1 MKKAMKTILAIML
14 VAMFAFTMIPTAFAD
29 GGEEPVQ
36 QINTSLKIKN
46 DNADFAFDVYQIA
59 TISEADLA
67 TGKYTFPD
75 GLAAAAKTAVNTANQ
90 TGAQFLAALD
100 AIQNLGIDPVVTLS
114 GKENTDTKTYAQEYE
129 TDTKGIYYARV
140 SEQPSGNVAKVSNSV
155 IVWPEYKSG
164 SWDDSALTVDLAT
177 KVGTD
182 RIHKNFS
189 DTTAEYKEA
198 EEGQTI
204 SFTLKADIVGSENDL
219 ATKYEIW
226 DKMCPGLQ
234 YVAKSAHIFYDGTT
248 TSADADFVTY
258 GEGAAAEK
266 AEIKTNVTDA
276 DTKYNKGTTFSFRA
290 KADVLSDESSE
301 YYKHSEVYITYDAVV
316 LNTAGI
322 GADYN
327 PNKDGLV
334 YRLASS
340 TGDVT
345 RDGNEVKVYTYAAQ
359 AVKIDASAT
368 AKATDGKQV
377 ALKGAVIGLYTK
389 DATSNALTEIARG
402 ESDENGLVI
411 FTEGGDKTKNALRL
425 APGSY
430 VVKEI
435 SAPEGYALST
445 VEYPLTVTADHNGD
459 GIFNLDDSKVIEN
472 FATKLPETGGQ
483 GTLMFTL
490 IGAGLILCAGV
501 LFVIIMKKKSAK

>member
-29 GGEEPVQ
+29 GGNEPAQ
-36 QINTSLKIKN
+36 QTDASLTIKN
-46 DNADFAFDVYQIA
+46 DNADFSFKIYQIA
-59 TISEADLA
+59 TITEADLA

-75 GLAAAAKTAVNTANQ
+75 GINADVKSAVNTAGQN
-90 TGAQFLAALD
+90 GAQFLAALD
-100 AIQNLGIDPVVTLS
+100 AITNLGIDPVATVS
-114 GKENTDTKTYAQEYE
+114 GKSGDAYVQEYE

-140 SEQPSGNVAKVSNSV
+140 FDQPDGNVAKVSNSV
-155 IVWPEYKSG
+155 IVWPEYKNG
-164 SWDDSALTVDLAT
+164 SWDDSALTVDLAK

-182 RIHKNFS
+182 KISKAFS
-189 DTTAEYKEA
+189 DTTDAAKEA
-198 EEGQTI
+198 KEGQII
-204 SFTLKADIVGSENDL
+204 SFTLKADIVGSETDL

-226 DKMCPGLQ
+226 DKMCPGLE

-248 TSADADFVTY
+248 TSADADFVSY
-258 GEGAAAEK
+258 GEEK
-266 AEIKTNVTDA
+266 AEIKTNVTDTDA
-276 DTKYNKGTTFSFRA
+276 KYNKGTTFSFRA
-290 KADVLSDESSE
+290 KADVLADSTSE
-301 YYKHSEVYITYDAVV
+301 YYKHSQVFITYSAVV

-322 GADYN
+322 GKDYN

-345 RDGNEVKVYTYAAQ
+345 RDGDEVKVYTYAAQ

-368 AKATDGKQV
+368 AKATDGNQV
-377 ALKGAVIGLYTK
+377 PLKGAVVGLYIK
-389 DATSNALTEIARG
+389 NATNNALTEIARG
-402 ESDENGLVI
+402 TSDDNGLVV
-411 FTEGGDKTKNALRL
+411 FTEGGDTAKNALRL

-445 VEYPLTVTADHNGD
+445 VEYPLTVTADHTGNGVFD
-459 GIFNLDDSKVIEN
+459 LDNNAVIEN

-501 LFVIIMKKKSAK
+501 LFVIIMKKKATK

>member
-14 VAMFAFTMIPTAFAD
+14 VAMFAFTMIPAVSASQ
-29 GGEEPVQ
+29 EP
-36 QINTSLKIKN
+36 TPTPTLTIKN
-46 DNADFAFDVYQIA
+46 ENADFSFKLYQIA
-59 TISEADLA
+59 TLDSEA
-67 TGKYTFPD
+67 TGKYNFPT
-75 GLAAAAKTAVNTANQ
+75 GLAAAAKAAVNTAGQ
-90 TGAQFLAALD
+90 DGPAFLAALD
-100 AIQNLGIDPVVTLS
+100 AIENLGIDPVATLS
-114 GKENTDTKTYAQEYE
+114 GKEGDAYTQVYENDTE
-129 TDTKGIYYARV
+129 GIYYARV
-140 SEQPSGNVAKVSNSV
+140 FEQPDGNNVAKVSNSV
-155 IVWPEYKSG
+155 IVWPEYKNG
-164 SWDDSALTVDLAT
+164 SWDGSTKTVDLAT

-334 YRLASS
+334 YQLASS

-345 RDGNEVKVYTYAAQ
+345 RNGDEVKVYTYAAQ

-377 ALKGAVIGLYTK
+377 ALKDAVIGLYTK
-389 DATSNALTEIARG
+389 DATTNELTEIARG
-402 ESDENGLVI
+402 TSDKDGLVI
-411 FTEGGDKTKNALRL
+411 FREGGDTTKNALRL
-425 APGSY
+425 APGNY

-435 SAPEGYALST
+435 SAPDGYALST
-445 VEYPLTVTADHNGD
+445 AEYALTVSADHD
-459 GIFNLDDSKVIEN
+459 GTGVFTPDDNKVIEN

-483 GTLMFTL
+483 GTLMFTI
-490 IGAGLILCAGV
+490 IGASLILCAGV
-501 LFVIIMKKKSAK
+501 LFVIIMKKKTTK

>member
-1 MKKAMKTILAIML
+1 MKKSIKVILAALLVIML
-14 VAMFAFTMIPTAFAD
+14 TVAMIPTASAAD
-29 GGEEPVQ
+29 PTLTIRNE
-36 QINTSLKIKN
+36 
-46 DNADFAFDVYQIA
+46 NADFSFKLYQIA
-59 TISEADLA
+59 TLDSEA
-67 TGKYTFPD
+67 TGKYNFPT
-75 GLAAAAKTAVNTANQ
+75 GLAAAAKTAVNTAGQ
-90 TGAQFLAALD
+90 DGSAFLAALD
-100 AIQNLGIDPVVTLS
+100 AIENLGIDPVATLS
-114 GKENTDTKTYAQEYE
+114 GKEGDAYTQVYE
-129 TDTKGIYYARV
+129 NDTKGIYYARV
-140 SEQPSGNVAKVSNSV
+140 FEQPDGNNVAKVSNSV
-155 IVWPEYKSG
+155 IVWPEYKNG
-164 SWDDSALTVDLAT
+164 SWDKSSLTVDLAK

-198 EEGQTI
+198 KEGQTI

-234 YVAKSAHIFYDGTT
+234 YVAKSAHVFYDGTT
-248 TSADADFVTY
+248 TSADNDFISY
-258 GEGAAAEK
+258 GEEK

-276 DTKYNKGTTFSFRA
+276 DAKYNKGTTFTFRA
-290 KADVLSDESSE
+290 KKAVLDDKDSA
-301 YYKHSEVYITYDAVV
+301 YYDHKEVYITYDAVV

-322 GADYN
+322 GKDYN

-334 YRLASS
+334 YQLASS

-345 RDGNEVKVYTYAAQ
+345 RNGDEVKVYTYAAQ

-377 ALKGAVIGLYTK
+377 ALKGAVVGLYTK
-389 DATSNALTEIARG
+389 DATTNELTEIARG
-402 ESDENGLVI
+402 TSDAQGKVT
-411 FTEGGDKTKNALRL
+411 FTEGGDTAKQPKRL

-435 SAPEGYALST
+435 SAPDGYVLSD
-445 VEYPLTVTADHNGD
+445 VEYPLTITADHNGD
-459 GIFNLDDSKVIEN
+459 GIFNLDDSKVVEN

-501 LFVIIMKKKSAK
+501 LFVIIMKKKATK

>member
-1 MKKAMKTILAIML
+1 MKKSIKVILAALLVMML
-14 VAMFAFTMIPTAFAD
+14 TVAMIPTASAAD
-29 GGEEPVQ
+29 PTLTIRNE
-36 QINTSLKIKN
+36 
-46 DNADFAFDVYQIA
+46 NADFTFDLYEIA
-59 TISEADLA
+59 TLKSET
-67 TGKYTFPD
+67 TGEYQFPT
-75 GLAAAAKTAVNTANQ
+75 GLNTAAKAAVNTAGQN
-90 TGAQFLAALD
+90 GSAFLAALD
-100 AIQNLGIDPVVTLS
+100 DIDDLGIQPVAKLS
-114 GKENTDTKTYAQEYE
+114 GKTGTGYTQEHE
-129 TDTKGIYYARV
+129 TNIAGIYYARV
-140 SEQPSGNVAKVSNSV
+140 SEQPSGGNVAKVKNAV

-164 SWDDSALTVDLAT
+164 AWDYSDNTVDLAT

-198 EEGQTI
+198 KEGQTI

-234 YVAKSAHIFYDGTT
+234 YVAKSAHVFYDGTT
-248 TSADADFVTY
+248 TSADNDFISY
-258 GEGAAAEK
+258 GEEK

-276 DTKYNKGTTFSFRA
+276 DAKYNKGTTFTFRA
-290 KADVLSDESSE
+290 KKAVLDDKDSA
-301 YYKHSEVYITYDAVV
+301 YYDHKEVYITYDAVV

-322 GADYN
+322 GKDYN

-334 YRLASS
+334 YQLASS

-345 RDGNEVKVYTYAAQ
+345 RNGDEVKVYTYSATAT
-359 AVKIDASAT
+359 KIDASAT
-368 AKATDGKQV
+368 AKEGTNKPLA
-377 ALKGAVIGLYTK
+377 GAVVGLFTK
-389 DATSNALTEIARG
+389 SGTTLTEIARG
-402 ESDENGLVI
+402 TSDAQGKVT
-411 FTEGGDKTKNALRL
+411 FTEGGDTAKQPKRL

-435 SAPEGYALST
+435 SAPDGYVLSD
-445 VEYPLTVTADHNGD
+445 VEYPLTITADHNGN
-459 GIFNLDDSKVIEN
+459 GIFNLDDSKVVEN

-501 LFVIIMKKKSAK
+501 LFVIIMKKKATK